1 MIYNLT
7 KNKNSN
13 CSAAGATLF
22 CLWDIYP
29 VFMSKRQVQDRELH
43 CLFVIQVSNVLV
55 LKKHINQKPCELHS
69 ITLSLSFFQPE
80 PKLIKISP
88 ISFEVSVFSR
98 FGGVHTKRNHLRQL
112 KLTAVL
118 TGCHQ
123 QKRTASENSLISS

>member
-13 CSAAGATLF
+13 CSAAGATRF

-55 LKKHINQKPCELHS
+55 LKKHIN
-69 ITLSLSFFQPE
+69 
-80 PKLIKISP
+80 
-88 ISFEVSVFSR
+88 
-98 FGGVHTKRNHLRQL
+98 
-112 KLTAVL
+112 
-118 TGCHQ
+118 
-123 QKRTASENSLISS
+123 